1 MITLSAVTQGDTWG
15 CLRWAWPRAPS
26 SAGEPDTTI
35 RPMFTGAGECLSTGL
50 TPTVTVWAIVD
61 IMAAMGT
68 APMAQAA
75 LPMVPTARQVRPH
88 GTTRIPELTAVR
100 GQRKAPTDP
109 GLPVLLTIPRP
120 GPGA

>member
-68 APMAQAA
+68 APMGQAA
-75 LPMVPTARQVRPH
+75 PPLVPTAREGRPPR
-88 GTTRIPELTAVR
+88 TTPITRLSHRRGRRNARPE
-100 GQRKAPTDP
+100 
-109 GLPVLLTIPRP
+109 PRTT
-120 GPGA
+120 GALA